1 MEKFNYEIKMSGS
14 LIVVFLNGYIDTTTI
29 YKFREIFEEIEK
41 FNAKEIYFDFSKID
55 YVSSSGWG
63 TLVSN
68 GVKLKQKGI
77 KFSVGKMTPN
87 VKRIYDLMELKRFII
102 YEDREFKEI
111 GEVEKKV
118 EEIEINIKPL
128 IKNLVVENPFLE
140 EEEMRNICEKNF
152 KRKIEPSFFKKNLI
166 EMGLETREKRLAFA
180 YKTLKKIIEGKR

>member
-1 MEKFNYEIKMSGS
+1 MEKFNYEIKRSGN

-128 IKNLVVENPFLE
+128 IKDLVVENPFLE

>member
-1 MEKFNYEIKMSGS
+1 MEKFNYEIKISEN

-41 FNAKEIYFDFSKID
+41 FNAKEIYFNFSKID

-68 GVKLKQKGI
+68 GIKLKQRGI
-77 KFSVGKMTPN
+77 KFSIGKMMPN
-87 VKRIYDLMELKRFII
+87 VKRIYDLMELKRFIP

-111 GEVEKKV
+111 EEVEKKE

-140 EEEMRNICEKNF
+140 EEEMRKICEKNF
-152 KRKIEPSFFKKNLI
+152 KRKIEPSYFKKNLI
-166 EMGLETREKRLAFA
+166 EMGFETREKRLAFA